1 MYLNFKYTFE
11 IELPPEQIKY
21 FDFLTKN
28 YDIIYEKYKFES
40 NFYQGKIAVIFS
52 FSEKDYYY
60 IKPLHKIIDN
70 KIIIIGRDNHPPDV
84 YFACLQET
92 LIKFNS
98 DKEFVFFIE
107 KYMGGYDTAC
117 KVKISKSFY
126 EEKPIS
132 EDLLIY
138 I

>member
-28 YDIIYEKYKFES
+28 YDLIFEKYEFKS
-40 NFYQGKIAVIFS
+40 NFEQGKIAVINS
-52 FSEKDYYY
+52 FSKKDYTYL
-60 IKPLHKIIDN
+60 KPLHKIFDN
-70 KIIIIGRDNHPPDV
+70 KIIIIGKDNHPPDV

-98 DKEFVFFIE
+98 DKEFVFYIG

-117 KVKISKSFY
+117 KIKISKSSY
-126 EEKPIS
+126 KRERIS
-132 EDLLIY
+132 QDLLIF